1 MYIEQFDVI
10 TDSDIETLHTS
21 CKAMA
26 ADRTHRRE
34 KVWIDC
40 DPGHDDAFALMLAG
54 HSPCLEVVGVSTS
67 AGNQTLAKTTK
78 NALDV
83 LFASGLGHLPV
94 YAGQEQPLLRSVT
107 VCPEIHGDSGLG
119 GPTFAA
125 HALTLASSTPA
136 FLRLHEVLTEHA
148 AAASAAD
155 AAASEDNRLTIICT
169 GPLTNL
175 ALLLVAFP
183 RDAVLIRRV
192 VLMGGAIGAGN
203 TRPTSEFNIEVDPEA
218 AKVVFDSGI
227 PVVMVPLEVTHTAL
241 VRPAVIESLRRRLSV
256 DPASASAALTP
267 FGRVVID
274 LLLFFEQSYREFF
287 GFDDGPP
294 LHDPCAVFYL
304 IAPECFKCA
313 DMRVDIETA
322 SPLCYGCVWHYQRVH
337 AKTGSTQLQKFLHA

>member
-1 MYIEQFDVI
+1 MYFNLLSLSASG
-10 TDSDIETLHTS
+10 TFYNTRPTTAKTATLLDES
-21 CKAMA
+21 MA

-54 HSPCLEVVGVSTS
+54 HSPYLEVVGVSTS
-67 AGNQTLAKTTK
+67 AGNQTLIKTTK
-78 NALDV
+78 NTLDI

-94 YAGQEQPLLRSVT
+94 YAGQEQPLLRPVT

-119 GPTFAA
+119 GPTVAT
-125 HALTLASSTPA
+125 HALALASSTPA
-136 FLRLHEVLTEHA
+136 FLRLHEVLTAHA
-148 AAASAAD
+148 AAAVSAVDAGSAAQ
-155 AAASEDNRLTIICT
+155 AAPEDNRITIVCT

-183 RDAVLIRRV
+183 RDSALIRRV

-203 TRPTSEFNIEVDPEA
+203 TRPASEFNIEVDPEA
-218 AKVVFDSGI
+218 AKVVFDAGI

-241 VRPAVIESLRRRLSV
+241 VRPAVIESLRRRLS
-256 DPASASAALTP
+256 DNPASASAALTP

-274 LLLFFEQSYREFF
+274 LLLFFEDSYREFF
-287 GFDDGPP
+287 GFADGPP

-304 IAPECFKCA
+304 LAPECFKCA

-322 SPLCYGCVWHYQRVH
+322 SPLCYGCVRHH
-337 AKTGSTQLQKFLHA
+337 